1 MIDLS
6 VQFAGINFKNPIM
19 LSSAEPTYSFEGMKK
34 GIDKGI
40 GGLITKSWCS
50 ADFIATAQNRPEQ
63 ALLDEQHRRVMRKIP
78 KMYTHTSRTRFV
90 RDGLDKWSKVV
101 EQTVRYGREHDAV
114 IIGSVA
120 GTTEESWV
128 KISKRLAETGV
139 AMLELNFGCPHYGS
153 FGLGGPVGGYDD
165 LAIKLIRD
173 IKRNVSI
180 PILVKEPAQLTSM
193 VDSVGKIR
201 RAGAA
206 AVTLTNRYNGLVLN
220 FESGRP
226 YIHSTGGCG
235 GPWVK
240 PLTLRTI
247 HLVAKNLVDT
257 PISGSNG
264 ASNWKDALEFM
275 MVGATTVQ
283 FCTAVMVHGYRLLSR
298 TLKGMSDYLKRQG
311 IKSVRDIIGT
321 ANKDVMAYQDIA
333 SLPLLQYQVIPEAC
347 TGCGKCR
354 DACFFGAYVWQN
366 GKPQITKECV
376 GCHFCQSICP
386 EGAIVP
392 APV

>member
-1 MIDLS
+1 MVDLS
-6 VQFAGINFKNPIM
+6 VEFAGIKFKNPIM

-34 GIDKGI
+34 GIDQGI
-40 GGLITKSWCS
+40 GGLIAKSWCS
-50 ADFIATAQNRPEQ
+50 ADYMETAQNRPEQ
-63 ALLDEQHRRVMRKIP
+63 ALLDEQHRRVMGKIP

-90 RDGLDKWSKVV
+90 KDSLDEWSKVV

-114 IIGSVA
+114 VIGSVA

-128 KISKRLAETGV
+128 EISKRLAETGV
-139 AMLELNFGCPHYGS
+139 EMLELNFGCPHYGS

-165 LAIKLIRD
+165 LAVKLIRD
-173 IKRNVSI
+173 IKRTVSI
-180 PILVKEPAQLTSM
+180 PILIKEPAQLTST
-193 VDSVGKIR
+193 VDSVRKVR
-201 RAGAA
+201 EAGAA
-206 AVTLTNRYNGLVLN
+206 AVTLTNRYSGLVLD
-220 FESGRP
+220 FESGKP

-247 HLVAKNLVDT
+247 HLVAKAMDIPV
-257 PISGSNG
+257 SGSNG

-283 FCTAVMVHGYRLLSR
+283 FCTAVMVHGYGLLSR
-298 TLKGMSDYLKRQG
+298 TLKRISDYLTKHG
-311 IKSVRDIIGT
+311 FKSVREIIGI
-321 ANKDVMAYQDIA
+321 ANEHAMAYPEIA
-333 SLPLLQYQVIPEAC
+333 NMPLIQYQVDYDAC

-354 DACFFGAYVWQN
+354 DACFFGAYTWEDS
-366 GKPQITKECV
+366 KPHITDGCV

-392 APV
+392 IS